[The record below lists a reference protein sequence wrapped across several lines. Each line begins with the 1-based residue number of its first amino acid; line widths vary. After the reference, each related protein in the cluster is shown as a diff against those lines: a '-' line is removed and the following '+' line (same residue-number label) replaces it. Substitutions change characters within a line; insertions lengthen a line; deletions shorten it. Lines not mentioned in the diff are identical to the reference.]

1 VAAGEEYFRTVYA
14 GSLAWNVRDQHMA
27 SNVEAIAQHLERQT
41 GRPGKLVVW
50 SHNTHSGDARATS
63 AANRGEL
70 NLGQLMRHR
79 HADAALLVGLF
90 GYTGT
95 VFAAADWDSPGR
107 VYQMRPA
114 LAGSYSDLFHRSGL
128 PAFSLI
134 LRGNKDRVRR
144 FDEHRL
150 ERAIGVIYRPESER
164 QSHYFEARLSHQF
177 DAAIF
182 FDRTSAVT
190 PLG

>member
-1 VAAGEEYFRTVYA
+1 
-14 GSLAWNVRDQHMA
+14 
-27 SNVEAIAQHLERQT
+27 LERQT